1 MSKGKDLGKRVVRRS
16 EDVGRDVKTGM
27 SRAGT
32 KLSKGAHTL
41 GHDAR
46 RAGTKARAAT
56 ERGWARARPKLSK
69 GAHTLGRDARRAGT
83 KTREVTERGWARA
96 SARLKRSRSA

>member
-46 RAGTKARAAT
+46 RAGTK
-56 ERGWARARPKLSK
+56 
-69 GAHTLGRDARRAGT
+69 
-83 KTREVTERGWARA
+83 TREVTERGWARA